1 MGICFLIPLLHF
13 TMKIRRL
20 VVTAAAIIA
29 IDDLN
34 RSCYFSDRV
43 EISNMEQLE
52 LCISAFI
59 EGAMCMFISYD
70 P

>member
-1 MGICFLIPLLHF
+1 M
-13 TMKIRRL
+13 
-20 VVTAAAIIA
+20 AAAVIA
-29 IDDLN
+29 IDVLN
-34 RSCYFSDRV
+34 SSCYFSNRV

-59 EGAMCMFISYD
+59 EGAMCTFISYD